1 MQRPPNRFRAYAL
14 LCRAGPRAAAAWFRR
29 TCLASDPRAPAG
41 RPAADA
47 PIRDPKFL
55 RKYACACVDVRHRR
69 RFPGRREQDD
79 ERAPYYALFWT
90 PPPATGFTW
99 AVNGEFPT
107 LRSQQTQI
115 SRKCAHFDARRY
127 VRGSVPEFNARV
139 YGAHTIGHRTTV
151 RNRGVSV
158 CAYYLHHSL
167 HYTLLAR
174 DTGHHLHIVL
184 RRVRRSDR
192 RTSHR
197 KGFHVADRGR
207 ARAPPPRQSHP
218 LSTG

>member
-1 MQRPPNRFRAYAL
+1 MELLNTNRKSQVRSKFGPGRKDTGCTALARSRLGSRTRRLTTTGSGTSVQRPPNRFRAYAL

-127 VRGSVPEFNARV
+127 VRGSVR
-139 YGAHTIGHRTTV
+139 I
-151 RNRGVSV
+151 
-158 CAYYLHHSL
+158 
-167 HYTLLAR
+167 
-174 DTGHHLHIVL
+174 
-184 RRVRRSDR
+184 
-192 RTSHR
+192 
-197 KGFHVADRGR
+197 
-207 ARAPPPRQSHP
+207 
-218 LSTG
+218 

>member
-1 MQRPPNRFRAYAL
+1 MHFF
-14 LCRAGPRAAAAWFRR
+14 AAPA
-29 TCLASDPRAPAG
+29 RAPRRHG
-41 RPAADA
+41 SDA
-47 PIRDPKFL
+47 RASHPIRARRPGDRRPTL
-55 RKYACACVDVRHRR
+55 RSGIRNSYASTHAHVDVRHRR
-69 RFPGRREQDD
+69 RFPGRLRREQDD

-139 YGAHTIGHRTTV
+139 YGAHIGHRTTV
-151 RNRGVSV
+151 RSRGVSV